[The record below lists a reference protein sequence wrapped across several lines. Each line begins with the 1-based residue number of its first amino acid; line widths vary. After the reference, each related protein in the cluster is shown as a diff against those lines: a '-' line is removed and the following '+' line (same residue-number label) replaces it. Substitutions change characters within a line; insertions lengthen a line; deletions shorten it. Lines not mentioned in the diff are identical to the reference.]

1 MPELRVVAVSN
12 DGTRLVLKA
21 ADSTEY
27 TLPIDERLRAA
38 VRGDRPRLGQIEIE
52 VESHLRPR
60 DIQARIRAGAT
71 AEEVAQL
78 AGIPVDRVRR
88 FEGPV
93 LAERAFMAER
103 ARKTPVRRPGENAG
117 PQLGEA
123 VQERLLL
130 RGAEKDTVQWDS
142 WRRDDGTWEVLLV
155 YRVAGEP
162 HSASWTYDPPR
173 RLVQAVDDEARSLI
187 GESDDLAAPEPSFPF
202 VPRIARLP
210 RDRPLDRAR
219 GTSRPS
225 LPPLRAR
232 RGDRASERDS
242 LTSLLEAV
250 PSFRGDMVV
259 PGTALRA
266 RTAGG
271 ARRANRRRRSPR
283 PPRPRPVP
291 PTRTSSCPARSAATA
306 TGSSAPPTA
315 RPRRTASVRAAA
327 RRSRAGTRSCSAR
340 GARSRSSGL
349 RQSDRSHATVSPVSA
364 CCRLATVRRRQ
375 VGIVRCGP
383 VSFRRGPGARATATG
398 GRAPRR
404 PGGPASEDHSD
415 HEPTYRAAGMPAT
428 ASAST
433 SWAPET
439 PEPQ

>member
-1 MPELRVVAVSN
+1 MTSAGTTREVPMPELRVVAVSN

-38 VRGDRPRLGQIEIE
+38 VRNDRARLGQIEIE

-60 DIQARIRAGAT
+60 DIQARIRAGAS

-103 ARKTPVRRPGENAG
+103 ARKTPVRRPGENSG

-155 YRVAGEP
+155 YRVAGEV
-162 HSASWTYDPPR
+162 HTASWTYDPPR
-173 RLVQAVDDEARSLI
+173 RLVQAVDDEARALI
-187 GESDDLAAPEPSFPF
+187 GETDDTIAAAPEPSFPF

-210 RDRPLDRAR
+210 RDRPLDRALDR
-219 GTSRPS
+219 QLDHRQ
-225 LPPLRAR
+225 LE
-232 RGDRASERDS
+232 RASASAEQEDERDS

-259 PGTALRA
+259 PEQPDSEPSEEIEAEEPPAPAASAGAGAAYADVLMPRAVTGHRDRLTGTTDRQAEADGVRP
-266 RTAGG
+266 G
-271 ARRANRRRRSPR
+271 RRAA
-283 PPRPRPVP
+283 VP
-291 PTRTSSCPARSAATA
+291 SWDEI
-306 TGSSAPPTA
+306 
-315 RPRRTASVRAAA
+315 VF
-327 RRSRAGTRSCSAR
+327 GTRR
-340 GARSRSSGL
+340 KK
-349 RQSDRSHATVSPVSA
+349 QD
-364 CCRLATVRRRQ
+364 
-375 VGIVRCGP
+375 
-383 VSFRRGPGARATATG
+383 
-398 GRAPRR
+398 
-404 PGGPASEDHSD
+404 
-415 HEPTYRAAGMPAT
+415 
-428 ASAST
+428 
-433 SWAPET
+433 
-439 PEPQ
+439 

>member
-71 AEEVAQL
+71 AEEVAQM

-123 VQERLLL
+123 VQERLTL
-130 RGAEKDTVQWDS
+130 RGAEKETVQWDS

-155 YRVAGEP
+155 YLVAGEP

-210 RDRPLDRAR
+210 RDRGMDRALD
-219 GTSRPS
+219 RPS
-225 LPPLRAR
+225 LPAAPSDPAEESGAER
-232 RGDRASERDS
+232 ERDS

-259 PGTALRA
+259 PDLTVEEPEEPGEEPEAEEPPA
-266 RTAGG
+266 PAASAGSAYADVLMPRSVG
-271 ARRANRRRRSPR
+271 SHRDRLVGSTDRQAEADGVRPGRRAA
-283 PPRPRPVP
+283 VP
-291 PTRTSSCPARSAATA
+291 SWDEI
-306 TGSSAPPTA
+306 
-315 RPRRTASVRAAA
+315 VF
-327 RRSRAGTRSCSAR
+327 GTRR
-340 GARSRSSGL
+340 KK
-349 RQSDRSHATVSPVSA
+349 Q
-364 CCRLATVRRRQ
+364 
-375 VGIVRCGP
+375 
-383 VSFRRGPGARATATG
+383 
-398 GRAPRR
+398 
-404 PGGPASEDHSD
+404 E
-415 HEPTYRAAGMPAT
+415 
-428 ASAST
+428 
-433 SWAPET
+433 
-439 PEPQ
+439 

>member
-103 ARKTPVRRPGENAG
+103 ARKTPVRRPGENSG
-117 PQLGEA
+117 PLLGEA

-187 GESDDLAAPEPSFPF
+187 GESDDLGAPEPSFPF

-210 RDRPLDRAR
+210 RDRPLDRALDR
-219 GTSRPS
+219 ERPS
-225 LPPLRAR
+225 LPAQAPEPAEEST
-232 RGDRASERDS
+232 GERDS

-250 PSFRGDMVV
+250 PSFRGDLMVPERPPESPEEPEPTEPEAEEPPAPAASAGSAYADV
-259 PGTALRA
+259 LMPRSVSSHRDRLIGATDRQAEADGVRPG
-266 RTAGG
+266 
-271 ARRANRRRRSPR
+271 RRAA
-283 PPRPRPVP
+283 VP
-291 PTRTSSCPARSAATA
+291 SWDEI
-306 TGSSAPPTA
+306 
-315 RPRRTASVRAAA
+315 VF
-327 RRSRAGTRSCSAR
+327 GTRR
-340 GARSRSSGL
+340 KK
-349 RQSDRSHATVSPVSA
+349 Q
-364 CCRLATVRRRQ
+364 
-375 VGIVRCGP
+375 
-383 VSFRRGPGARATATG
+383 
-398 GRAPRR
+398 
-404 PGGPASEDHSD
+404 E
-415 HEPTYRAAGMPAT
+415 
-428 ASAST
+428 
-433 SWAPET
+433 
-439 PEPQ
+439 

>member
-71 AEEVAQL
+71 AEEVAQM

-103 ARKTPVRRPGENAG
+103 ARKTPVRRPGENSG
-117 PQLGEA
+117 PPLGEA

-130 RGAEKDTVQWDS
+130 RGADKDSVQWDS

-210 RDRPLDRAR
+210 RDRPLDRPGDR
-219 GTSRPS
+219 ERPS
-225 LPPLRAR
+225 LPAQASEPDEETLAIT
-232 RGDRASERDS
+232 ASSERDS

-250 PSFRGDMVV
+250 PSFRGDLVV
-259 PGTALRA
+259 PERPAPEPDEEPVVEPEEEEPPA
-266 RTAGG
+266 PAASAGSAYADVLMPRSVGSHRDRLIG
-271 ARRANRRRRSPR
+271 ATDRQAEADGVRPGRRAA
-283 PPRPRPVP
+283 VP
-291 PTRTSSCPARSAATA
+291 SWDEI
-306 TGSSAPPTA
+306 
-315 RPRRTASVRAAA
+315 VF
-327 RRSRAGTRSCSAR
+327 GTRR
-340 GARSRSSGL
+340 KK
-349 RQSDRSHATVSPVSA
+349 Q
-364 CCRLATVRRRQ
+364 
-375 VGIVRCGP
+375 
-383 VSFRRGPGARATATG
+383 
-398 GRAPRR
+398 
-404 PGGPASEDHSD
+404 E
-415 HEPTYRAAGMPAT
+415 
-428 ASAST
+428 
-433 SWAPET
+433 
-439 PEPQ
+439 

>member
-38 VRGDRPRLGQIEIE
+38 VRNDRARLNQIEIE

-60 DIQARIRAGAT
+60 DIQARIRAGAS

-103 ARKTPVRRPGENAG
+103 ARKTPVRRPGENTG

-123 VQERLLL
+123 VQERLTL
-130 RGAEKDTVQWDS
+130 RGAEKESVQWDS

-155 YRVAGEP
+155 YRVVGEP

-173 RLVQAVDDEARSLI
+173 RLVVAVDDEARSLI
-187 GESDDLAAPEPSFPF
+187 GEAEDLPAAPEPSFPF

-210 RDRPLDRAR
+210 RDRPLDR
-219 GTSRPS
+219 T
-225 LPPLRAR
+225 L
-232 RGDRASERDS
+232 DRALDRPLDRALDRQLERAEARAVAPQSEPEEERDT

-250 PSFRGDMVV
+250 PSFRGDLVV
-259 PGTALRA
+259 PDRTETPPTEAEVEEPPAPAASAGAGAAYADVLMPRTVAGHRDRLTGTTDRQAEADGVRP
-266 RTAGG
+266 G
-271 ARRANRRRRSPR
+271 RRAA
-283 PPRPRPVP
+283 VP
-291 PTRTSSCPARSAATA
+291 SWDEI
-306 TGSSAPPTA
+306 
-315 RPRRTASVRAAA
+315 VF
-327 RRSRAGTRSCSAR
+327 GTRR
-340 GARSRSSGL
+340 KK
-349 RQSDRSHATVSPVSA
+349 Q
-364 CCRLATVRRRQ
+364 
-375 VGIVRCGP
+375 
-383 VSFRRGPGARATATG
+383 
-398 GRAPRR
+398 
-404 PGGPASEDHSD
+404 E
-415 HEPTYRAAGMPAT
+415 
-428 ASAST
+428 
-433 SWAPET
+433 
-439 PEPQ
+439 

>member
-60 DIQARIRAGAT
+60 DIQARIRAGAS

-130 RGAEKDTVQWDS
+130 RGADKETVQWDS

-155 YRVAGEP
+155 YLVAGEP

-173 RLVQAVDDEARSLI
+173 RLVQAVDEEARSLI
-187 GESDDLAAPEPSFPF
+187 GESEDLAAPGPSFPF

-210 RDRPLDRAR
+210 RDRPLDRALDR
-219 GTSRPS
+219 QMERPS
-225 LPPLRAR
+225 LPA
-232 RGDRASERDS
+232 ASAEPAEESSGERDS

-259 PGTALRA
+259 PDRPAAGSEHPAPPEEPGTEPEKEEPPAPAASAGAGSAYADVLMPRA
-266 RTAGG
+266 VTSHRDRLVGSTDRQAEADGVRPG
-271 ARRANRRRRSPR
+271 RRAA
-283 PPRPRPVP
+283 VP
-291 PTRTSSCPARSAATA
+291 SWDEI
-306 TGSSAPPTA
+306 
-315 RPRRTASVRAAA
+315 VF
-327 RRSRAGTRSCSAR
+327 GTRR
-340 GARSRSSGL
+340 KK
-349 RQSDRSHATVSPVSA
+349 Q
-364 CCRLATVRRRQ
+364 
-375 VGIVRCGP
+375 
-383 VSFRRGPGARATATG
+383 
-398 GRAPRR
+398 
-404 PGGPASEDHSD
+404 E
-415 HEPTYRAAGMPAT
+415 
-428 ASAST
+428 
-433 SWAPET
+433 
-439 PEPQ
+439 

>member
-71 AEEVAQL
+71 AEEVAQM

-103 ARKTPVRRPGENAG
+103 ARKTPVRRPGENSG
-117 PQLGEA
+117 PPLGEA

-130 RGAEKDTVQWDS
+130 RGAEKDTAQWDS

-173 RLVQAVDDEARSLI
+173 RLVQAVDDEARALI
-187 GESDDLAAPEPSFPF
+187 GESDDLAAPEPSSPF

-210 RDRPLDRAR
+210 RDRPMDRS
-219 GTSRPS
+219 GDRPGLPA
-225 LPPLRAR
+225 LPPDPAEE
-232 RGDRASERDS
+232 SERDS

-250 PSFRGDMVV
+250 PSFRGDLVV
-259 PGTALRA
+259 PERPAEPA
-266 RTAGG
+266 EEPAEEPEAEEPPAPAASAGSAYADVLMPRSVG
-271 ARRANRRRRSPR
+271 SHRDRLTGSTDRQAEADGVRPGRRAA
-283 PPRPRPVP
+283 VP
-291 PTRTSSCPARSAATA
+291 SWDEI
-306 TGSSAPPTA
+306 
-315 RPRRTASVRAAA
+315 VF
-327 RRSRAGTRSCSAR
+327 GTRR
-340 GARSRSSGL
+340 KKP
-349 RQSDRSHATVSPVSA
+349 D
-364 CCRLATVRRRQ
+364 
-375 VGIVRCGP
+375 
-383 VSFRRGPGARATATG
+383 
-398 GRAPRR
+398 
-404 PGGPASEDHSD
+404 
-415 HEPTYRAAGMPAT
+415 
-428 ASAST
+428 
-433 SWAPET
+433 
-439 PEPQ
+439 

>member
-1 MPELRVVAVSN
+1 MPDLRVVAVSN

-38 VRGDRPRLGQIEIE
+38 IRNDRARLGQIEIE

-78 AGIPVDRVRR
+78 AGIPVERVRR

-103 ARKTPVRRPGENAG
+103 ARKTPVRRQGESTG

-123 VQERLLL
+123 VAERLLL
-130 RGAEKDTVQWDS
+130 RGAEKDSAQWDS
-142 WRRDDGTWEVLLV
+142 WRRDDGAWEVLLV

-173 RLVQAVDDEARSLI
+173 RLVQAVDDEARALI
-187 GESDDLAAPEPSFPF
+187 GEAPPEQPEQPEPSFPF

-210 RDRPLDRAR
+210 RDRQLDRALDRQLDR
-219 GTSRPS
+219 GERADRSERTDREGQSGDDQRDERPE
-225 LPPLRAR
+225 R
-232 RGDRASERDS
+232 ERDS

-259 PGTALRA
+259 P
-266 RTAGG
+266 
-271 ARRANRRRRSPR
+271 
-283 PPRPRPVP
+283 
-291 PTRTSSCPARSAATA
+291 
-306 TGSSAPPTA
+306 
-315 RPRRTASVRAAA
+315 
-327 RRSRAGTRSCSAR
+327 
-340 GARSRSSGL
+340 SSGL
-349 RQSDRSHATVSPVSA
+349 TAGSPEGRSDSAPADAKGGEESATESATSASATAASAGSAYADVLMPRSVGAHRERLIGTTDRQAEADGVRPGRRATVPSWDEIVFGS
-364 CCRLATVRRRQ
+364 RRKKQ
-375 VGIVRCGP
+375 
-383 VSFRRGPGARATATG
+383 
-398 GRAPRR
+398 
-404 PGGPASEDHSD
+404 E
-415 HEPTYRAAGMPAT
+415 
-428 ASAST
+428 
-433 SWAPET
+433 
-439 PEPQ
+439 

>member
-27 TLPIDERLRAA
+27 TLPIDERLRVA

-71 AEEVAQL
+71 AEEVAQM

-103 ARKTPVRRPGENAG
+103 ARKTPVRRPGENSG
-117 PQLGEA
+117 PPLGEA

-130 RGAEKDTVQWDS
+130 RGADKDTVQWDS

-155 YRVAGEP
+155 YVVAGEP

-173 RLVQAVDDEARSLI
+173 RLVQAVDSEARALI
-187 GESDDLAAPEPSFPF
+187 GESDDLAAAEPSFPF

-210 RDRPLDRAR
+210 RDRPLDRSLDR
-219 GTSRPS
+219 EQRERPS
-225 LPPLRAR
+225 LPPAPSEPAEETAAT
-232 RGDRASERDS
+232 ASAERERDS

-250 PSFRGDMVV
+250 PSFRGDLVV
-259 PGTALRA
+259 PERA
-266 RTAGG
+266 PEPVVEEPVEEPEVEEPPAPAASAGSAYADVLMPRSVASHRDRLTG
-271 ARRANRRRRSPR
+271 STDRQAEADGVRPGRRAA
-283 PPRPRPVP
+283 VP
-291 PTRTSSCPARSAATA
+291 SWDEI
-306 TGSSAPPTA
+306 
-315 RPRRTASVRAAA
+315 VF
-327 RRSRAGTRSCSAR
+327 GTRR
-340 GARSRSSGL
+340 KK
-349 RQSDRSHATVSPVSA
+349 Q
-364 CCRLATVRRRQ
+364 
-375 VGIVRCGP
+375 
-383 VSFRRGPGARATATG
+383 
-398 GRAPRR
+398 
-404 PGGPASEDHSD
+404 E
-415 HEPTYRAAGMPAT
+415 
-428 ASAST
+428 
-433 SWAPET
+433 
-439 PEPQ
+439 

>member
-38 VRGDRPRLGQIEIE
+38 VRNDRARLGQIEIE

-60 DIQARIRAGAT
+60 DIQARIRAGAS
-71 AEEVAQL
+71 AEEVAQF

-103 ARKTPVRRPGENAG
+103 ARKTPVRRPGENTG

-130 RGAEKDTVQWDS
+130 RGADKETVLWDS

-187 GESDDLAAPEPSFPF
+187 GESDDAAPEPSFPF

-210 RDRPLDRAR
+210 RDRPLDRNHDPQIER
-219 GTSRPS
+219 GRPRG
-225 LPPLRAR
+225 RAR
-232 RGDRASERDS
+232 VRQIE
-242 LTSLLEAV
+242 
-250 PSFRGDMVV
+250 
-259 PGTALRA
+259 
-266 RTAGG
+266 
-271 ARRANRRRRSPR
+271 
-283 PPRPRPVP
+283 
-291 PTRTSSCPARSAATA
+291 
-306 TGSSAPPTA
+306 
-315 RPRRTASVRAAA
+315 RAAP
-327 RRSRAGTRSCSAR
+327 RA
-340 GARSRSSGL
+340 
-349 RQSDRSHATVSPVSA
+349 QP
-364 CCRLATVRRRQ
+364 
-375 VGIVRCGP
+375 
-383 VSFRRGPGARATATG
+383 
-398 GRAPRR
+398 
-404 PGGPASEDHSD
+404 
-415 HEPTYRAAGMPAT
+415 
-428 ASAST
+428 
-433 SWAPET
+433 
-439 PEPQ
+439 

>member
-21 ADSTEY
+21 ADATEY

-71 AEEVAQL
+71 AEEVAQM

-103 ARKTPVRRPGENAG
+103 ARKTPVRRPGENSG
-117 PQLGEA
+117 PPLGEA

-130 RGAEKDTVQWDS
+130 RGADKDTVQWDS

-173 RLVQAVDDEARSLI
+173 RLVQAVDDEARALI
-187 GESDDLAAPEPSFPF
+187 GETDDLAAPEPSFPF

-210 RDRPLDRAR
+210 RDRPLDRPADR
-219 GTSRPS
+219 ERPS
-225 LPPLRAR
+225 LPAP
-232 RGDRASERDS
+232 ASEPAEDGTGSGERDS

-250 PSFRGDMVV
+250 PSFRGDLVV
-259 PGTALRA
+259 PERPSASA
-266 RTAGG
+266 EPPEEPDEEPAAEEPPAPAASAGAG
-271 ARRANRRRRSPR
+271 SAYADVLMPRSVASHRDRLIGSTDRQAEADGVRPGRRAA
-283 PPRPRPVP
+283 VP
-291 PTRTSSCPARSAATA
+291 SWDEI
-306 TGSSAPPTA
+306 
-315 RPRRTASVRAAA
+315 VF
-327 RRSRAGTRSCSAR
+327 GTRR
-340 GARSRSSGL
+340 KK
-349 RQSDRSHATVSPVSA
+349 Q
-364 CCRLATVRRRQ
+364 
-375 VGIVRCGP
+375 
-383 VSFRRGPGARATATG
+383 
-398 GRAPRR
+398 
-404 PGGPASEDHSD
+404 E
-415 HEPTYRAAGMPAT
+415 
-428 ASAST
+428 
-433 SWAPET
+433 
-439 PEPQ
+439 

>member
-71 AEEVAQL
+71 AEEVAQM

-130 RGAEKDTVQWDS
+130 RGADKDTVQWDS

-155 YRVAGEP
+155 YLVAGEP

-210 RDRPLDRAR
+210 RDRPLDRALD
-219 GTSRPS
+219 RPS
-225 LPPLRAR
+225 LPAQPSEPTEESTGER
-232 RGDRASERDS
+232 ERDS

-259 PGTALRA
+259 PERPVEPAPEEPDEQEPA
-266 RTAGG
+266 AEEPPAPAASAGSAYADVLMPRSVGSHRDRLVG
-271 ARRANRRRRSPR
+271 ATDRQAEADGVRPGRRAA
-283 PPRPRPVP
+283 VP
-291 PTRTSSCPARSAATA
+291 SWDEI
-306 TGSSAPPTA
+306 
-315 RPRRTASVRAAA
+315 VF
-327 RRSRAGTRSCSAR
+327 GTRR
-340 GARSRSSGL
+340 KK
-349 RQSDRSHATVSPVSA
+349 Q
-364 CCRLATVRRRQ
+364 
-375 VGIVRCGP
+375 
-383 VSFRRGPGARATATG
+383 
-398 GRAPRR
+398 
-404 PGGPASEDHSD
+404 E
-415 HEPTYRAAGMPAT
+415 
-428 ASAST
+428 
-433 SWAPET
+433 
-439 PEPQ
+439 

>member
-103 ARKTPVRRPGENAG
+103 ARKTPVRRPGENSG
-117 PQLGEA
+117 PPLGEA
-123 VQERLLL
+123 VAERLLL

-173 RLVQAVDDEARSLI
+173 RLVQAVNDEARMLI
-187 GESDDLAAPEPSFPF
+187 GETDDLAAPEPSFPF

-210 RDRPLDRAR
+210 RDRPLDRSADR
-219 GTSRPS
+219 ERPS
-225 LPPLRAR
+225 LPAQ
-232 RGDRASERDS
+232 ASEPVEESTGERDS

-250 PSFRGDMVV
+250 PSFRGDLVV
-259 PGTALRA
+259 PERPAPEPEEEPVA
-266 RTAGG
+266 EPEAEEPPAPAASAGSAYADVLMPRSVGSHRDRLVG
-271 ARRANRRRRSPR
+271 ATDRQAEADGVRPGRRAA
-283 PPRPRPVP
+283 VP
-291 PTRTSSCPARSAATA
+291 SWDEI
-306 TGSSAPPTA
+306 
-315 RPRRTASVRAAA
+315 VF
-327 RRSRAGTRSCSAR
+327 GTRR
-340 GARSRSSGL
+340 KK
-349 RQSDRSHATVSPVSA
+349 Q
-364 CCRLATVRRRQ
+364 
-375 VGIVRCGP
+375 
-383 VSFRRGPGARATATG
+383 
-398 GRAPRR
+398 
-404 PGGPASEDHSD
+404 E
-415 HEPTYRAAGMPAT
+415 
-428 ASAST
+428 
-433 SWAPET
+433 
-439 PEPQ
+439 

>member
-60 DIQARIRAGAT
+60 DIQARIRAGAS
-71 AEEVAQL
+71 AEEVASL

-103 ARKTPVRRPGENAG
+103 ARKTPVRRPGENTG

-130 RGAEKDTVQWDS
+130 RGADKETVQWDS

-155 YRVAGEP
+155 YRVATEP

-173 RLVQAVDDEARSLI
+173 RLVQAVDDEARALI
-187 GESDDLAAPEPSFPF
+187 GETDDIAAPEPSFPF

-210 RDRPLDRAR
+210 RDRPLDRALE
-219 GTSRPS
+219 RPGAPVPDS
-225 LPPLRAR
+225 EQEPAAPA
-232 RGDRASERDS
+232 AVAEQERDS

-259 PGTALRA
+259 PE
-266 RTAGG
+266 
-271 ARRANRRRRSPR
+271 R
-283 PPRPRPVP
+283 P
-291 PTRTSSCPARSAATA
+291 
-306 TGSSAPPTA
+306 
-315 RPRRTASVRAAA
+315 AAA
-327 RRSRAGTRSCSAR
+327 PAELPSA
-340 GARSRSSGL
+340 
-349 RQSDRSHATVSPVSA
+349 Q
-364 CCRLATVRRRQ
+364 
-375 VGIVRCGP
+375 
-383 VSFRRGPGARATATG
+383 
-398 GRAPRR
+398 
-404 PGGPASEDHSD
+404 E
-415 HEPTYRAAGMPAT
+415 EPEQEPEAEEPPAT
-428 ASAST
+428 AASAGSAYADVLMPRAVASHRDRLVGST
-433 SWAPET
+433 DRQAEADGVRPGRRAAVPSWDEIVFGT
-439 PEPQ
+439 RRKKQE

>member
-71 AEEVAQL
+71 AEEVAQM

-130 RGAEKDTVQWDS
+130 RGADKETVQWDS

-155 YRVAGEP
+155 YRVASEP

-173 RLVQAVDDEARSLI
+173 RLVQAVDEEARSLI
-187 GESDDLAAPEPSFPF
+187 GESEDLAATAEPSFPF

-210 RDRPLDRAR
+210 RDRPLDRALDR
-219 GTSRPS
+219 QMERPS
-225 LPPLRAR
+225 PPPEPVEETTN
-232 RGDRASERDS
+232 DRDS

-259 PGTALRA
+259 PERPSTTELPAA
-266 RTAGG
+266 EEPAVEPESEEPPAPAASAGAGSAYADVLMPRSVG
-271 ARRANRRRRSPR
+271 AHRDRLVGATDRQAEADGVRPGRRAA
-283 PPRPRPVP
+283 VP
-291 PTRTSSCPARSAATA
+291 SWDEI
-306 TGSSAPPTA
+306 
-315 RPRRTASVRAAA
+315 VF
-327 RRSRAGTRSCSAR
+327 GTRR
-340 GARSRSSGL
+340 KK
-349 RQSDRSHATVSPVSA
+349 Q
-364 CCRLATVRRRQ
+364 
-375 VGIVRCGP
+375 
-383 VSFRRGPGARATATG
+383 
-398 GRAPRR
+398 
-404 PGGPASEDHSD
+404 E
-415 HEPTYRAAGMPAT
+415 
-428 ASAST
+428 
-433 SWAPET
+433 
-439 PEPQ
+439 

>member
-71 AEEVAQL
+71 AEEVAQM

-103 ARKTPVRRPGENAG
+103 ARKTPVRRPGENSG
-117 PQLGEA
+117 PPLGET
-123 VQERLLL
+123 VQERLLV

-210 RDRPLDRAR
+210 RDRPLDRPADR
-219 GTSRPS
+219 ERPS
-225 LPPLRAR
+225 LPAAEPDEESTAAT
-232 RGDRASERDS
+232 GAVGERDS

-250 PSFRGDMVV
+250 PSFRGDLVV
-259 PGTALRA
+259 PERPAEPA
-266 RTAGG
+266 EEEPPEPEPEAEEPPAPAASAGSAYADVLMPRSVGSHRDRLVG
-271 ARRANRRRRSPR
+271 ATDRQAEADGVRPGRRAA
-283 PPRPRPVP
+283 VP
-291 PTRTSSCPARSAATA
+291 SWDEI
-306 TGSSAPPTA
+306 
-315 RPRRTASVRAAA
+315 VF
-327 RRSRAGTRSCSAR
+327 GTRR
-340 GARSRSSGL
+340 KK
-349 RQSDRSHATVSPVSA
+349 Q
-364 CCRLATVRRRQ
+364 
-375 VGIVRCGP
+375 
-383 VSFRRGPGARATATG
+383 
-398 GRAPRR
+398 
-404 PGGPASEDHSD
+404 E
-415 HEPTYRAAGMPAT
+415 
-428 ASAST
+428 
-433 SWAPET
+433 
-439 PEPQ
+439 

>member
-71 AEEVAQL
+71 AEEVAQM

-130 RGAEKDTVQWDS
+130 RGADKDTVQWDS
-142 WRRDDGTWEVLLV
+142 WRRDDGTWEVMLV

-210 RDRPLDRAR
+210 RERTMDRALE
-219 GTSRPS
+219 RPS
-225 LPPLRAR
+225 LP
-232 RGDRASERDS
+232 ASAPEPPEESSAERERDS

-250 PSFRGDMVV
+250 PSFRGDLIV
-259 PGTALRA
+259 PDLP
-266 RTAGG
+266 
-271 ARRANRRRRSPR
+271 SEEPDE
-283 PPRPRPVP
+283 
-291 PTRTSSCPARSAATA
+291 PAEE
-306 TGSSAPPTA
+306 
-315 RPRRTASVRAAA
+315 
-327 RRSRAGTRSCSAR
+327 
-340 GARSRSSGL
+340 
-349 RQSDRSHATVSPVSA
+349 
-364 CCRLATVRRRQ
+364 
-375 VGIVRCGP
+375 
-383 VSFRRGPGARATATG
+383 
-398 GRAPRR
+398 
-404 PGGPASEDHSD
+404 EDVE
-415 HEPTYRAAGMPAT
+415 EPPAT
-428 ASAST
+428 AASAGSAYADVLMPRSVSSHRDRLVGAT
-433 SWAPET
+433 DRQAEADGVRPGRRAAVPSWDEIVFGT
-439 PEPQ
+439 RRKKQE

>member
-38 VRGDRPRLGQIEIE
+38 VRNDRARLGQIEIE

-60 DIQARIRAGAT
+60 DIQARIRSGAS
-71 AEEVAQL
+71 AEEVAQM
-78 AGIPVDRVRR
+78 AGIPVERVRR

-103 ARKTPVRRPGENAG
+103 ARKTPVRRQGESTG

-123 VQERLLL
+123 VAERLLL
-130 RGAEKDTVQWDS
+130 RGAEKDHVLWDS

-187 GESDDLAAPEPSFPF
+187 GETTQSQAAQQEPSFPF

-210 RDRPLDRAR
+210 RDRPLDRALDRQTEPR
-219 GTSRPS
+219 GEE
-225 LPPLRAR
+225 RAE
-232 RGDRASERDS
+232 AAEERDS

-259 PGTALRA
+259 P
-266 RTAGG
+266 
-271 ARRANRRRRSPR
+271 
-283 PPRPRPVP
+283 
-291 PTRTSSCPARSAATA
+291 
-306 TGSSAPPTA
+306 SAPPVPDAVPAAEDPAEEAEETA
-315 RPRRTASVRAAA
+315 PAASAGSAYADVLMPRAVAGHRDRLKGSTDRQAEADGVRPGRR
-327 RRSRAGTRSCSAR
+327 
-340 GARSRSSGL
+340 
-349 RQSDRSHATVSPVSA
+349 ATVPSWDEIVFGS
-364 CCRLATVRRRQ
+364 RRKKQ
-375 VGIVRCGP
+375 
-383 VSFRRGPGARATATG
+383 
-398 GRAPRR
+398 
-404 PGGPASEDHSD
+404 D
-415 HEPTYRAAGMPAT
+415 
-428 ASAST
+428 
-433 SWAPET
+433 
-439 PEPQ
+439 

>member
-60 DIQARIRAGAT
+60 DIQARIRAGAS

-123 VQERLLL
+123 VQERLTL

-187 GESDDLAAPEPSFPF
+187 GESDDLSATPEPSFPF

-210 RDRPLDRAR
+210 RDRPLDRALE
-219 GTSRPS
+219 RPERPA
-225 LPPLRAR
+225 LPSPEPVEE
-232 RGDRASERDS
+232 SERDS

-259 PGTALRA
+259 PERPSDPPEEPAVEPEEEEPPA
-266 RTAGG
+266 PAASAGSAYADVLMPRSVG
-271 ARRANRRRRSPR
+271 AHRDRLIGSTDRQAEADGVRPGRRAA
-283 PPRPRPVP
+283 VP
-291 PTRTSSCPARSAATA
+291 SWDEI
-306 TGSSAPPTA
+306 
-315 RPRRTASVRAAA
+315 VF
-327 RRSRAGTRSCSAR
+327 GTRR
-340 GARSRSSGL
+340 KK
-349 RQSDRSHATVSPVSA
+349 QD
-364 CCRLATVRRRQ
+364 
-375 VGIVRCGP
+375 
-383 VSFRRGPGARATATG
+383 
-398 GRAPRR
+398 
-404 PGGPASEDHSD
+404 
-415 HEPTYRAAGMPAT
+415 
-428 ASAST
+428 
-433 SWAPET
+433 
-439 PEPQ
+439 

>member
-103 ARKTPVRRPGENAG
+103 ARKTPVRRPGENSG
-117 PQLGEA
+117 PPLGEA

-155 YRVAGEP
+155 YCVAGEP

-173 RLVQAVDDEARSLI
+173 RLVQAVDDEARMLI

-210 RDRPLDRAR
+210 RDRPLDRPTDR
-219 GTSRPS
+219 ERPS
-225 LPPLRAR
+225 LPAQ
-232 RGDRASERDS
+232 ASEPAEESTGERDS

-250 PSFRGDMVV
+250 PSFRGDLVV
-259 PGTALRA
+259 PELPSAETEEEPVAEPEEEEPPA
-266 RTAGG
+266 PAASAGSAYADVLMPRSVGSHRDRLVG
-271 ARRANRRRRSPR
+271 ATDRQAEADGVRPGRRAA
-283 PPRPRPVP
+283 VP
-291 PTRTSSCPARSAATA
+291 SWDEI
-306 TGSSAPPTA
+306 
-315 RPRRTASVRAAA
+315 VF
-327 RRSRAGTRSCSAR
+327 GTRR
-340 GARSRSSGL
+340 KK
-349 RQSDRSHATVSPVSA
+349 Q
-364 CCRLATVRRRQ
+364 
-375 VGIVRCGP
+375 
-383 VSFRRGPGARATATG
+383 
-398 GRAPRR
+398 
-404 PGGPASEDHSD
+404 E
-415 HEPTYRAAGMPAT
+415 
-428 ASAST
+428 
-433 SWAPET
+433 
-439 PEPQ
+439 

>member
-21 ADSTEY
+21 ADATEY

-71 AEEVAQL
+71 AEEVATL

-103 ARKTPVRRPGENAG
+103 ARKTSVRRPGENSG
-117 PQLGEA
+117 PPLGEA

-155 YRVAGEP
+155 YLVAGEP

-187 GESDDLAAPEPSFPF
+187 GESDDLAVAEPSFPF

-210 RDRPLDRAR
+210 RDRGMDRALER
-219 GTSRPS
+219 VDRERLS
-225 LPPLRAR
+225 LPAQPSEPAEEST
-232 RGDRASERDS
+232 GERDS

-250 PSFRGDMVV
+250 PSFRGDLVV
-259 PGTALRA
+259 PERPPEPPEEPAEEVMEEEPPAPAASAGSAYADVLMPRA
-266 RTAGG
+266 VSSHRDRLTG
-271 ARRANRRRRSPR
+271 ATDRQAEADGVRPGRRAA
-283 PPRPRPVP
+283 VP
-291 PTRTSSCPARSAATA
+291 SWDEI
-306 TGSSAPPTA
+306 
-315 RPRRTASVRAAA
+315 VF
-327 RRSRAGTRSCSAR
+327 GTRR
-340 GARSRSSGL
+340 KK
-349 RQSDRSHATVSPVSA
+349 QD
-364 CCRLATVRRRQ
+364 
-375 VGIVRCGP
+375 
-383 VSFRRGPGARATATG
+383 
-398 GRAPRR
+398 
-404 PGGPASEDHSD
+404 
-415 HEPTYRAAGMPAT
+415 
-428 ASAST
+428 
-433 SWAPET
+433 
-439 PEPQ
+439 

>member
-38 VRGDRPRLGQIEIE
+38 VRNDRARLGQIEIE

-60 DIQARIRAGAT
+60 DIQARIRAGAS

-103 ARKTPVRRPGENAG
+103 ARKTPVRRPGENTG

-130 RGAEKDTVQWDS
+130 RGADKDSVQWDS

-155 YRVAGEP
+155 YRVATEP
-162 HSASWTYDPPR
+162 HAASWTYDPPR

-187 GESDDLAAPEPSFPF
+187 GETDDTPEPSFPF

-210 RDRPLDRAR
+210 RDRPLDRALDR
-219 GTSRPS
+219 QLERP
-225 LPPLRAR
+225 LERPTAPVAPEPVA
-232 RGDRASERDS
+232 ASDESDS

-259 PGTALRA
+259 PERPAPPVEPPAGEPEAEPEVEEPPAPAASAGAGAAYADVLMPRSVTGHRDRLTGTTDRQAEADGVRP
-266 RTAGG
+266 G
-271 ARRANRRRRSPR
+271 RRAA
-283 PPRPRPVP
+283 VP
-291 PTRTSSCPARSAATA
+291 SWDEI
-306 TGSSAPPTA
+306 
-315 RPRRTASVRAAA
+315 VF
-327 RRSRAGTRSCSAR
+327 GTRR
-340 GARSRSSGL
+340 KK
-349 RQSDRSHATVSPVSA
+349 Q
-364 CCRLATVRRRQ
+364 
-375 VGIVRCGP
+375 
-383 VSFRRGPGARATATG
+383 
-398 GRAPRR
+398 
-404 PGGPASEDHSD
+404 E
-415 HEPTYRAAGMPAT
+415 
-428 ASAST
+428 
-433 SWAPET
+433 
-439 PEPQ
+439 

>member
-71 AEEVAQL
+71 AEEVAQM

-103 ARKTPVRRPGENAG
+103 ARKTPVRRPGENSG
-117 PQLGEA
+117 PPLGEA

-142 WRRDDGTWEVLLV
+142 WRRDDGTWEVMLV

-173 RLVQAVDDEARSLI
+173 RLVQAVDEEARSLI
-187 GESDDLAAPEPSFPF
+187 GESDDLAASEPSFPF

-210 RDRPLDRAR
+210 RDRPLDRSLDR
-219 GTSRPS
+219 ERPG
-225 LPPLRAR
+225 LPSQPSEPAEEIT
-232 RGDRASERDS
+232 ATAERDS

-250 PSFRGDMVV
+250 PSFRGDLVV
-259 PGTALRA
+259 PEPADPDA
-266 RTAGG
+266 EEQPEPEAEEPPAPAASAGSAYADVLMPRSVG
-271 ARRANRRRRSPR
+271 SHRDRLIGSTDRQAEADGVRPGRRAA
-283 PPRPRPVP
+283 VP
-291 PTRTSSCPARSAATA
+291 SWDEI
-306 TGSSAPPTA
+306 
-315 RPRRTASVRAAA
+315 VF
-327 RRSRAGTRSCSAR
+327 GTRR
-340 GARSRSSGL
+340 KK
-349 RQSDRSHATVSPVSA
+349 Q
-364 CCRLATVRRRQ
+364 
-375 VGIVRCGP
+375 
-383 VSFRRGPGARATATG
+383 
-398 GRAPRR
+398 
-404 PGGPASEDHSD
+404 E
-415 HEPTYRAAGMPAT
+415 
-428 ASAST
+428 
-433 SWAPET
+433 
-439 PEPQ
+439 

>member
-38 VRGDRPRLGQIEIE
+38 VRNDRARLGQIEIE

-60 DIQARIRAGAT
+60 DIQARIRAGAS
-71 AEEVAQL
+71 AEEVAQF

-103 ARKTPVRRPGENAG
+103 ARKTPVRRPGENTG

-130 RGAEKDTVQWDS
+130 RGADKETVQWDS

-187 GESDDLAAPEPSFPF
+187 GETDDVAAPEPSFPF

-210 RDRPLDRAR
+210 RDRPLDRALDR
-219 GTSRPS
+219 QIERPAPAAAEPEEYVS
-225 LPPLRAR
+225 S
-232 RGDRASERDS
+232 ASAGERDS

-259 PGTALRA
+259 PERPTQPEPPALEPAEETAAAEPPAAASAGAGSAYADVLMPRAVAGHRDRLTGTTDRQAEADGVRP
-266 RTAGG
+266 G
-271 ARRANRRRRSPR
+271 RRAA
-283 PPRPRPVP
+283 VP
-291 PTRTSSCPARSAATA
+291 SWDEI
-306 TGSSAPPTA
+306 
-315 RPRRTASVRAAA
+315 VF
-327 RRSRAGTRSCSAR
+327 GTRR
-340 GARSRSSGL
+340 KK
-349 RQSDRSHATVSPVSA
+349 QD
-364 CCRLATVRRRQ
+364 
-375 VGIVRCGP
+375 
-383 VSFRRGPGARATATG
+383 
-398 GRAPRR
+398 
-404 PGGPASEDHSD
+404 
-415 HEPTYRAAGMPAT
+415 
-428 ASAST
+428 
-433 SWAPET
+433 
-439 PEPQ
+439 

>member
-38 VRGDRPRLGQIEIE
+38 VRNDRARLGQIEIE

-60 DIQARIRAGAT
+60 DIQARIRAGAS

-103 ARKTPVRRPGENAG
+103 ARKTPVRRPGENTG

-123 VQERLLL
+123 VAERLLL
-130 RGAEKDTVQWDS
+130 RGADKDSVQWDS

-155 YRVAGEP
+155 YRVATEP

-187 GESDDLAAPEPSFPF
+187 GESDDTPEPSFPF

-210 RDRPLDRAR
+210 RDRPLDRALDRQSSER
-219 GTSRPS
+219 GE
-225 LPPLRAR
+225 RAAQS
-232 RGDRASERDS
+232 GDDDEPQVAEEAVGERDS

-259 PGTALRA
+259 PETVKSAQSDEESEAEVEEPPAPAASAGAGSAYADVLMPRAVAGHRDRLTGTTDRQAEADGVRP
-266 RTAGG
+266 G
-271 ARRANRRRRSPR
+271 RRAA
-283 PPRPRPVP
+283 VP
-291 PTRTSSCPARSAATA
+291 SWDEI
-306 TGSSAPPTA
+306 
-315 RPRRTASVRAAA
+315 VF
-327 RRSRAGTRSCSAR
+327 GTRR
-340 GARSRSSGL
+340 KK
-349 RQSDRSHATVSPVSA
+349 
-364 CCRLATVRRRQ
+364 
-375 VGIVRCGP
+375 
-383 VSFRRGPGARATATG
+383 
-398 GRAPRR
+398 
-404 PGGPASEDHSD
+404 
-415 HEPTYRAAGMPAT
+415 
-428 ASAST
+428 
-433 SWAPET
+433 PE
-439 PEPQ
+439 

>member
-103 ARKTPVRRPGENAG
+103 ARKTPVRRPGENSG
-117 PQLGEA
+117 PLLGEA

-155 YRVAGEP
+155 YLVAGEP

-173 RLVQAVDDEARSLI
+173 RLVQAVDSEARALI
-187 GESDDLAAPEPSFPF
+187 GESDDLGAPEPSFPF

-210 RDRPLDRAR
+210 RDRPLDRDR
-219 GTSRPS
+219 DRDRPA
-225 LPPLRAR
+225 LPAQALEPAEESA
-232 RGDRASERDS
+232 GERDS

-250 PSFRGDMVV
+250 PSFRGDLVV
-259 PGTALRA
+259 PER
-266 RTAGG
+266 
-271 ARRANRRRRSPR
+271 
-283 PPRPRPVP
+283 
-291 PTRTSSCPARSAATA
+291 
-306 TGSSAPPTA
+306 
-315 RPRRTASVRAAA
+315 
-327 RRSRAGTRSCSAR
+327 
-340 GARSRSSGL
+340 
-349 RQSDRSHATVSPVSA
+349 
-364 CCRLATVRRRQ
+364 
-375 VGIVRCGP
+375 
-383 VSFRRGPGARATATG
+383 
-398 GRAPRR
+398 
-404 PGGPASEDHSD
+404 
-415 HEPTYRAAGMPAT
+415 
-428 ASAST
+428 
-433 SWAPET
+433 T
-439 PEPQ
+439 PEPVEEPDQEATVEEPPAPAASAGAGSAYADVLMPRSVSSHRDRLVGATDRQAEADGVRPGRRAAVPSWDEIVFGTRRKKQE

>member
-71 AEEVAQL
+71 AEEVAQM

-117 PQLGEA
+117 PQLGES
-123 VQERLLL
+123 VQERLTL

-210 RDRPLDRAR
+210 RDRTMDRALDR
-219 GTSRPS
+219 PS
-225 LPPLRAR
+225 QPAQPSEPVEESIGER
-232 RGDRASERDS
+232 ERDS

-259 PGTALRA
+259 PEIPAEEPEEPA
-266 RTAGG
+266 EEPAAEEPPAPAASAGSAYADVLMPRSVG
-271 ARRANRRRRSPR
+271 SHRDRLIGSTDRQAEADGVRPGRRAA
-283 PPRPRPVP
+283 VP
-291 PTRTSSCPARSAATA
+291 SWDEI
-306 TGSSAPPTA
+306 
-315 RPRRTASVRAAA
+315 VF
-327 RRSRAGTRSCSAR
+327 GTRR
-340 GARSRSSGL
+340 KK
-349 RQSDRSHATVSPVSA
+349 Q
-364 CCRLATVRRRQ
+364 
-375 VGIVRCGP
+375 
-383 VSFRRGPGARATATG
+383 
-398 GRAPRR
+398 
-404 PGGPASEDHSD
+404 E
-415 HEPTYRAAGMPAT
+415 
-428 ASAST
+428 
-433 SWAPET
+433 
-439 PEPQ
+439 

>member
-71 AEEVAQL
+71 AEEVAQM

-103 ARKTPVRRPGENAG
+103 ARKTPVRRPGENTG

-130 RGAEKDTVQWDS
+130 RGAEKDSVQWDS
-142 WRRDDGTWEVLLV
+142 WRRDDGTWEVMLV

-210 RDRPLDRAR
+210 RDRPLDRTLDR
-219 GTSRPS
+219 ERPS
-225 LPPLRAR
+225 LPAQPSEPAEEST
-232 RGDRASERDS
+232 GERDS

-250 PSFRGDMVV
+250 PSFRGDLVV
-259 PGTALRA
+259 PERPAEPA
-266 RTAGG
+266 AEEPEEEPAAEEPPAPAASAGSAYADVLMPRSIGSHRDRLIG
-271 ARRANRRRRSPR
+271 ATDRQAEADGVRPGRRAA
-283 PPRPRPVP
+283 VP
-291 PTRTSSCPARSAATA
+291 SWDEI
-306 TGSSAPPTA
+306 
-315 RPRRTASVRAAA
+315 VF
-327 RRSRAGTRSCSAR
+327 GTRR
-340 GARSRSSGL
+340 KK
-349 RQSDRSHATVSPVSA
+349 Q
-364 CCRLATVRRRQ
+364 
-375 VGIVRCGP
+375 
-383 VSFRRGPGARATATG
+383 
-398 GRAPRR
+398 
-404 PGGPASEDHSD
+404 E
-415 HEPTYRAAGMPAT
+415 
-428 ASAST
+428 
-433 SWAPET
+433 
-439 PEPQ
+439 

>member
-38 VRGDRPRLGQIEIE
+38 VRNDRARLNQIEIE

-60 DIQARIRAGAT
+60 DIQARIRAGAS

-103 ARKTPVRRPGENAG
+103 ARKTPVRRPGENTG

-123 VQERLLL
+123 VQERLTL
-130 RGAEKDTVQWDS
+130 RGAEKESVQWDS

-173 RLVQAVDDEARSLI
+173 RLVVAVDDEARSLI
-187 GESDDLAAPEPSFPF
+187 GESEDLPAAPEPSFPF

-210 RDRPLDRAR
+210 RDRPLDRALDR
-219 GTSRPS
+219 QLERADSRPA
-225 LPPLRAR
+225 PEPEE
-232 RGDRASERDS
+232 ERDT

-259 PGTALRA
+259 PD
-266 RTAGG
+266 RT
-271 ARRANRRRRSPR
+271 
-283 PPRPRPVP
+283 
-291 PTRTSSCPARSAATA
+291 
-306 TGSSAPPTA
+306 
-315 RPRRTASVRAAA
+315 
-327 RRSRAGTRSCSAR
+327 
-340 GARSRSSGL
+340 
-349 RQSDRSHATVSPVSA
+349 
-364 CCRLATVRRRQ
+364 
-375 VGIVRCGP
+375 
-383 VSFRRGPGARATATG
+383 
-398 GRAPRR
+398 
-404 PGGPASEDHSD
+404 
-415 HEPTYRAAGMPAT
+415 
-428 ASAST
+428 
-433 SWAPET
+433 ET
-439 PEPQ
+439 PEDTEPEAEEPPAPAASAGAGAAYADVLMPRTVAGHRDRLTGTTDRQAEADGVRPGRRAAVPSWDEIVFGTRRKKQE

>member
-71 AEEVAQL
+71 AEEVAQM

-130 RGAEKDTVQWDS
+130 RGADKDTVQWDS

-155 YRVAGEP
+155 YLVAGEP

-173 RLVQAVDDEARSLI
+173 RLVQAVDEEARSLI
-187 GESDDLAAPEPSFPF
+187 GESDDLVAPEPSFPF

-210 RDRPLDRAR
+210 RDRPLDRALE
-219 GTSRPS
+219 RPS
-225 LPPLRAR
+225 LPAPTPEPVEEAV
-232 RGDRASERDS
+232 SERDS

-250 PSFRGDMVV
+250 PSFRGDLVV
-259 PGTALRA
+259 PERPSDTPAPVEEPA
-266 RTAGG
+266 DEPVEEEPPAPAASAGSAYADVLMPRSVG
-271 ARRANRRRRSPR
+271 SHRDRLTGSTDRQAEADGVRPGRRAA
-283 PPRPRPVP
+283 VP
-291 PTRTSSCPARSAATA
+291 SWDEI
-306 TGSSAPPTA
+306 
-315 RPRRTASVRAAA
+315 VF
-327 RRSRAGTRSCSAR
+327 GTRR
-340 GARSRSSGL
+340 KK
-349 RQSDRSHATVSPVSA
+349 Q
-364 CCRLATVRRRQ
+364 
-375 VGIVRCGP
+375 
-383 VSFRRGPGARATATG
+383 
-398 GRAPRR
+398 
-404 PGGPASEDHSD
+404 E
-415 HEPTYRAAGMPAT
+415 
-428 ASAST
+428 
-433 SWAPET
+433 
-439 PEPQ
+439 

>member
-38 VRGDRPRLGQIEIE
+38 VRNDRARLNQIEIE

-60 DIQARIRAGAT
+60 DIQARIRAGAS

-103 ARKTPVRRPGENAG
+103 ARKTPVRRPGENTG

-123 VQERLLL
+123 VQERLSL
-130 RGAEKDTVQWDS
+130 RGAEKESVQWDS

-173 RLVQAVDDEARSLI
+173 RLVVAVDDEARSLI
-187 GESDDLAAPEPSFPF
+187 GESDDLPATPEPSFPF

-210 RDRPLDRAR
+210 RDRPLDRALDR
-219 GTSRPS
+219 QMERPTA
-225 LPPLRAR
+225 PVPAPEPEPEE
-232 RGDRASERDS
+232 ERDT
-242 LTSLLEAV
+242 LTALLEAV

-259 PGTALRA
+259 PEPEPVTE
-266 RTAGG
+266 
-271 ARRANRRRRSPR
+271 PEVEE
-283 PPRPRPVP
+283 PP
-291 PTRTSSCPARSAATA
+291 A
-306 TGSSAPPTA
+306 
-315 RPRRTASVRAAA
+315 
-327 RRSRAGTRSCSAR
+327 
-340 GARSRSSGL
+340 
-349 RQSDRSHATVSPVSA
+349 
-364 CCRLATVRRRQ
+364 
-375 VGIVRCGP
+375 
-383 VSFRRGPGARATATG
+383 
-398 GRAPRR
+398 
-404 PGGPASEDHSD
+404 
-415 HEPTYRAAGMPAT
+415 
-428 ASAST
+428 ASASAGAGSAYADVLMPRT
-433 SWAPET
+433 VAGHRDRLTGTTDRQAEADGVRPGRRAAVPSWDEIVFGT
-439 PEPQ
+439 RRKKQE

>member
-38 VRGDRPRLGQIEIE
+38 VRNDRARLGQIEIE

-60 DIQARIRAGAT
+60 DIQARIRAGAS
-71 AEEVAQL
+71 AEEVAQF

-103 ARKTPVRRPGENAG
+103 ARKTPVRRPGENTG

-130 RGAEKDTVQWDS
+130 RGADKETVQWDS

-162 HSASWTYDPPR
+162 HSASWSYDPPR
-173 RLVQAVDDEARSLI
+173 RLVQALDDEARSLI
-187 GESDDLAAPEPSFPF
+187 GESDGAAPEPSFPF

-210 RDRPLDRAR
+210 RDRPLDRALDR
-219 GTSRPS
+219 QIERHTERPAPVS
-225 LPPLRAR
+225 EPEEYVSS
-232 RGDRASERDS
+232 ASAGERDS

-259 PGTALRA
+259 PERPTQPEPPALEPAVEESEADEPPAAAASAGAGAAYADVLMPRAVAGHRDRLTGTTDRQAEADGVRP
-266 RTAGG
+266 G
-271 ARRANRRRRSPR
+271 RRAA
-283 PPRPRPVP
+283 VP
-291 PTRTSSCPARSAATA
+291 SWDEI
-306 TGSSAPPTA
+306 
-315 RPRRTASVRAAA
+315 VF
-327 RRSRAGTRSCSAR
+327 GTRR
-340 GARSRSSGL
+340 KK
-349 RQSDRSHATVSPVSA
+349 QD
-364 CCRLATVRRRQ
+364 
-375 VGIVRCGP
+375 
-383 VSFRRGPGARATATG
+383 
-398 GRAPRR
+398 
-404 PGGPASEDHSD
+404 
-415 HEPTYRAAGMPAT
+415 
-428 ASAST
+428 
-433 SWAPET
+433 
-439 PEPQ
+439 

>member
-21 ADSTEY
+21 ADNTEY

-38 VRGDRPRLGQIEIE
+38 VRNDRARLGQIEIE

-60 DIQARIRAGAT
+60 DIQARIRAGAS
-71 AEEVAQL
+71 AEEVAQF

-103 ARKTPVRRPGENAG
+103 ARKTPVRRPGENTG

-130 RGAEKDTVQWDS
+130 RGADKETVQWDS

-155 YRVAGEP
+155 YRVASEP

-187 GESDDLAAPEPSFPF
+187 GETDDVAAPEPSFPF

-210 RDRPLDRAR
+210 RDRPLDRALDR
-219 GTSRPS
+219 QMERPA
-225 LPPLRAR
+225 PPPPPEPEPSA
-232 RGDRASERDS
+232 GERDS

-259 PGTALRA
+259 PERPAPPEPSVSPAAQEPEAGEPPAAAASAGAGSAYADVLMPRAVAGHRDRLTGTTDRQAEADGVRP
-266 RTAGG
+266 G
-271 ARRANRRRRSPR
+271 RRAA
-283 PPRPRPVP
+283 VP
-291 PTRTSSCPARSAATA
+291 SWDEI
-306 TGSSAPPTA
+306 
-315 RPRRTASVRAAA
+315 VF
-327 RRSRAGTRSCSAR
+327 GTRR
-340 GARSRSSGL
+340 KK
-349 RQSDRSHATVSPVSA
+349 Q
-364 CCRLATVRRRQ
+364 
-375 VGIVRCGP
+375 
-383 VSFRRGPGARATATG
+383 
-398 GRAPRR
+398 
-404 PGGPASEDHSD
+404 E
-415 HEPTYRAAGMPAT
+415 
-428 ASAST
+428 
-433 SWAPET
+433 
-439 PEPQ
+439 

>member
-38 VRGDRPRLGQIEIE
+38 VRNDRARLNQIEIE

-60 DIQARIRAGAT
+60 DIQARIRAGAS

-103 ARKTPVRRPGENAG
+103 ARKTPVRRPGENTG

-123 VQERLLL
+123 VQERLTL
-130 RGAEKDTVQWDS
+130 RGAEKESVQWDS

-162 HSASWTYDPPR
+162 HAASWTYDPPR
-173 RLVQAVDDEARSLI
+173 RLVVAVDDEARSLI
-187 GESDDLAAPEPSFPF
+187 GEADDLPATPEPSFPF

-210 RDRPLDRAR
+210 RDRPLDR
-219 GTSRPS
+219 TLDRP
-225 LPPLRAR
+225 L
-232 RGDRASERDS
+232 DRALDRQLERAANNAAPAPEPEEERDT

-250 PSFRGDMVV
+250 PSFRGDLVV
-259 PGTALRA
+259 PE
-266 RTAGG
+266 
-271 ARRANRRRRSPR
+271 R
-283 PPRPRPVP
+283 PEPEAEEQPEAEEP
-291 PTRTSSCPARSAATA
+291 PA
-306 TGSSAPPTA
+306 
-315 RPRRTASVRAAA
+315 
-327 RRSRAGTRSCSAR
+327 
-340 GARSRSSGL
+340 
-349 RQSDRSHATVSPVSA
+349 
-364 CCRLATVRRRQ
+364 
-375 VGIVRCGP
+375 
-383 VSFRRGPGARATATG
+383 
-398 GRAPRR
+398 
-404 PGGPASEDHSD
+404 
-415 HEPTYRAAGMPAT
+415 
-428 ASAST
+428 ASASAGAGAAYADVLMPRT
-433 SWAPET
+433 VAGHRDRLTGTTDRQAEADGVRPGRRAAVPSWDEIVFGT
-439 PEPQ
+439 RRKKQE